1 MLKTQLKILY
11 FFKYLKKTEDQLYL
25 YIIDVLSSEYGW
37 TIEYIENLTMP
48 EILGLLKTIRDR
60 KDSQDL
66 ITQINIAKGMAG
78 KISSNRVKKDRKEDS
93 LNEEKQLE
101 QLAKMLGSKV
111 KRKVKK

>member
-25 YIIDVLSSEYGW
+25 YIIDVLSFEYGW

-60 KDSQDL
+60 KDSQFQGAHSSESQGFQEKERQRTPSL
-66 ITQINIAKGMAG
+66 PANFWKETQKPIN
-78 KISSNRVKKDRKEDS
+78 
-93 LNEEKQLE
+93 LFF
-101 QLAKMLGSKV
+101 
-111 KRKVKK
+111 

>member
-1 MLKTQLKILY
+1 MLKTQLEILY
-11 FFKYLKKTEDQLYL
+11 FFKYLKKTEDQLYF
-25 YIIDVLSSEYGW
+25 YIIDALSSEYGW
-37 TIEYIENLTMP
+37 TVEYIEKLTMP

-66 ITQINIAKGMAG
+66 MTQVNIAKGMSG
-78 KISSNRVKKDRKEDS
+78 KISSNRVKKNSKEDS
-93 LNEEKQLE
+93 LNEEKQLQ